1 MDEGQSTSARADRVR
16 GSDSGIEP
24 SSFEQPRPVSGT
36 ARKEDLHV
44 CPACR
49 SELVYPIAWEPA
61 AEKRWSVALCCP
73 ECGWRGGGVYGQGV
87 VDRFDDILDRGTEEM
102 LQDLRTLWWANMEDE
117 IDRFVTALEG
127 DQILPED
134 F

>member
-1 MDEGQSTSARADRVR
+1 MDERQSTSARPDSVR

-24 SSFEQPRPVSGT
+24 SSFEQPRPVSGK
-36 ARKEDLHV
+36 ARTEGLHV

-49 SELVYPIAWEPA
+49 SELVYPLTWEPVTG
-61 AEKRWSVALCCP
+61 RQWSVTLRCP
-73 ECGWRGGGVYGQGV
+73 ECAWIGGGIYGQGA
-87 VDRFDDILDRGTEEM
+87 VDRLDDLLDRGTEEM
-102 LQDLRTLWWANMEDE
+102 LEDLKALWWANMEDE
-117 IDRFVTALEG
+117 VNRFVAALEA